1 MGESP
6 VGGNRKMRSLIL
18 DNALIIV
25 IAAALVELFVGISVL
40 AFRGRRKTY
49 GAMRAFIAILCF
61 GLFYDAFI
69 IAIGKLIGD
78 GNILWVLS
86 IARFLLSA
94 ILIPFLFPISGY
106 AADFGKKGMRVMKLL
121 MLLFIVLGLT
131 HTVMTEIK
139 AVEFAGLLR
148 YSSTDATPKWAVILS
163 GIINLLSI
171 LPLLIIGVRLV
182 IVKHNIALL
191 LSGLCMLAFTIIA
204 PVTGNMDLMVFFSM
218 IGEALMVFFMFVH
231 AQTAKDPEFSLS

>member
-1 MGESP
+1 
-6 VGGNRKMRSLIL
+6 MRSLIL

-25 IAAALVELFVGISVL
+25 IAAALVELLVGISVL

-49 GAMRAFIAILCF
+49 GAMRALIAILCF

-86 IARFLLSA
+86 IVRYLLSA
-94 ILIPFLFPISGY
+94 ILIPLLFPISGY
-106 AADFGKKGMRVMKLL
+106 AADLGKKGMLVMKLL
-121 MLLFIVLGLT
+121 MVLFIVLGLT

-148 YSSTDATPKWAVILS
+148 YSPSDATPVWAKIIS

-171 LPLLIIGVRLV
+171 IPLLVAGIRLV
-182 IVKHNIALL
+182 IKKHNIALL
-191 LSGLCMLAFTIIA
+191 LSGICMLAFTVLA
-204 PVTGNMDLMVFFSM
+204 PATKNTDLMVFFSM

-231 AQTAKDPEFSLS
+231 AQTAKDPDFLLS